1 MADNIDDKFDTPP
14 ELQARLVSTGDIPDA
29 SLLAEHMR
37 HLQREMHDGFESIS
51 RQLLPAIN
59 RIQDALEDI
68 GVRLNRLEH
77 DRDNDRKRLAA
88 IEQELEK
95 RAKRTKRRK

>member
-1 MADNIDDKFDTPP
+1 
-14 ELQARLVSTGDIPDA
+14 
-29 SLLAEHMR
+29 MR
-37 HLQREMHDGFESIS
+37 HLQREVHDGFEAIS

-59 RIQDALEDI
+59 RIQEALEDI
-68 GVRLNRLEH
+68 AVRVTRLEH